1 MRVERLTENV
11 GSVMRIAEML
21 SEEGIIEVEASG
33 KVELLKHISD
43 IIAKCYPSLS
53 SDEVFHVL
61 MEREQLGSTGVGDG
75 IAIPHG
81 KLPRDRFGCGH
92 RLLPVLLFARSRR
105 GIDFDAM
112 DSKPV
117 HLVFALLAPEDCPGL
132 HLKVLAKIARLLKNK
147 EVQEKLLYAKNRE
160 EILDIIKRYDNVS

>member
-1 MRVERLTENV
+1 MKIVNLL
-11 GSVMRIAEML
+11 A
-21 SEEGIIEVEASG
+21 EEGIITEVEASS
-33 KVELLKHISD
+33 KAELLRRISD
-43 IIAKCYPSLS
+43 TLAKCYPSFNA
-53 SDEVFHVL
+53 DEVFRVL

-81 KLPRDRFGCGH
+81 KLPEDRFAPKP
-92 RLLPVLLFARSRR
+92 LPILLFARSLR

-117 HLVFALLAPEDCPGL
+117 YLIFALIAPENCPGL

-147 EVQEKLLYAKNRE
+147 EVQEKLLHAKSRK
-160 EILDIIKRYDNVS
+160 EIIDIINQYDNGS

>member
-1 MRVERLTENV
+1 MKITDL
-11 GSVMRIAEML
+11 L

-43 IIAKCYPSLS
+43 MIAKCYPFLS
-53 SDEVFHVL
+53 SNEVFRVL
-61 MEREQLGSTGVGDG
+61 MDREQLGSTGVGDG

-81 KLPRDRFGCGH
+81 KLPKDRFGCDCQF
-92 RLLPVLLFARSRR
+92 RPVLLFARSRR

-117 HLVFALLAPEDCPGL
+117 HLVFALIAPEDCPAL
-132 HLKVLAKIARLLKNK
+132 HLKVLAKISRLLRNK
-147 EVQEKLLYAKNRE
+147 EVRDKLLYAKNRK
-160 EILDIIKRYDNVS
+160 EIFEIINQYDNGS